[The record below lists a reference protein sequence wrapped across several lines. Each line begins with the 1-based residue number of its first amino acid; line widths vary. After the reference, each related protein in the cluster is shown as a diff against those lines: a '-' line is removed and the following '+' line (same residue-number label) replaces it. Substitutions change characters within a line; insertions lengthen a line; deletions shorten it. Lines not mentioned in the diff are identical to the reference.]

1 MILRVVFEWDLRK
14 EQLNLT
20 KHGVGFAEA
29 QAAFLDP
36 LRVIAVDE
44 GHSRKE
50 PRLFCIGR
58 SHRGI
63 VTVRFTQRGDHIR
76 IIGAGYWRKGR
87 QLYEKT
93 NR

>member
-58 SHRGI
+58 SYRGI
-63 VTVRFTQRGDHIR
+63 VTAAFYATRRSHSDNRSRVLAQRQ
-76 IIGAGYWRKGR
+76 AP
-87 QLYEKT
+87 L
-93 NR
+93 